1 MTHRN
6 EPEWKPFYERAYG
19 KRPREE
25 LFDLKKDPD
34 EMHNVAADPDYAGI
48 RAKLEKQLLGELKST
63 DDPRMVDD
71 GRFFET
77 PPMTDP

>member
-6 EPEWKPFYERAYG
+6 DPDWKQFYELAYG
-19 KRPREE
+19 KRPHEE

-34 EMHNVAADPDYAGI
+34 EMHNVAADPHYADI
-48 RAKLEKQLLGELKST
+48 RAKLEKQLLGELKRT
-63 DDPRMVDD
+63 NDPRMVDD